1 MEIKLALAKALD
13 FQEVQTQEILPQR
26 LLNKSLTV
34 ILYSL
39 LLNLLK
45 ILVDTQLVES
55 LNQMSEQQVE
65 LT

>member
-13 FQEVQTQEILPQR
+13 FQEVLTQAILLQQ

-45 ILVDTQLVES
+45 ILVDIQLVES

>member
-13 FQEVQTQEILPQR
+13 FQEVLTQAILPQQ

-45 ILVDTQLVES
+45 ILVDIQLVES